1 MFKKIIFL
9 FLSIYIFA
17 ACQKPYIPEKSIVKA
32 KYEVAER
39 THTHYILSGSVMYPM
54 TRTVPA
60 EFILALD
67 SAGYTHVMV
76 HVPEDFYYTVDQ
88 GDSIYYNRQNKT
100 FYRVP

>member
-17 ACQKPYIPEKSIVKA
+17 ACQNPYIPEKSIVKA
-32 KYEVAER
+32 KYEVAEK
-39 THTHYILSGSVMYPM
+39 TYTTYMISGSLMLPI
-54 TRTVPA
+54 TCSEPA

-76 HVPEDFYYTVDQ
+76 HVPENFYYTVDQ